1 MPLVVVA
8 LAVALLILLMTKTKL
23 NGFLALLTVAALVG
37 VWAAAAGV
45 LTAVVWRGCRPSPSS
60 WRRGSAG
67 RCRPRSS

>member
-37 VWAAAAGV
+37 VTLADD
-45 LTAVVWRGCRPSPSS
+45 
-60 WRRGSAG
+60 
-67 RCRPRSS
+67 